1 MKIVS
6 YILCFIGL
14 FGKAQD
20 NVLAIA
26 DSMPKFPGGNLAI
39 AKYIQMNLMI
49 PPLVREKSNAEKT
62 FIKFTV
68 DTSGR
73 VINPVVVKPSSFKSF
88 DEEAIR
94 VISKMPK
101 WEPGLD
107 KGKKVNVYMILP
119 ISYKNIGTVA
129 ADPVTPEHEK
139 AMKYWNEGH
148 KLEQQ
153 GMFDKALEKFDKSLS
168 VEANNKYALFDK
180 GKMHLNLGDKNK
192 ACEIWNKM
200 ISLNL
205 RKDEA
210 EEFTKKNCN

>member
-1 MKIVS
+1 
-6 YILCFIGL
+6 
-14 FGKAQD
+14 
-20 NVLAIA
+20 
-26 DSMPKFPGGNLAI
+26 MPKFPGGNMAI
-39 AKYIQMNLMI
+39 ATFIQKNMMI
-49 PPLVREKSNAEKT
+49 PPDAREKSNNEKT
-62 FIKFTV
+62 FIKFIV
-68 DTSGR
+68 DTSGKVLNPI
-73 VINPVVVKPSSFKSF
+73 VIKPSGFKSF
-88 DEEAIR
+88 DQEAMRI
-94 VISKMPK
+94 ISKMPA

-129 ADPVTPEHEK
+129 AEPVTPEHEK